1 MFLRIT
7 TRLRLVLLM
16 HLMIRF
22 VMLEQLLTLPTDQPN
37 TSRARLPSLVVRLLI
52 TERTF
57 INRNDEH
64 IFAEQLRQEPADHNS
79 LGVEGDIG
87 IAIFTLLEIVE
98 AQAEALTHNH
108 NRRYTICK
116 MMYQALHRKLNEA
129 DLFYRTRHLRN

>member
-37 TSRARLPSLVVRLLI
+37 TSRARLPSLVVRLLVI
-52 TERTF
+52 ERTF

-98 AQAEALTHNH
+98 S
-108 NRRYTICK
+108 
-116 MMYQALHRKLNEA
+116 
-129 DLFYRTRHLRN
+129 